1 LKGELKFMKKN
12 ADVAEGKAVDK
23 KIEKKE
29 EDVKPHK
36 SEQKNNYHKNDK
48 KAGKKAN
55 NLNDVDVDGLQ
66 KMKISE
72 LYAIAKELNIE
83 GMSTLEKHDLIFKIV
98 QAKGGE
104 TETIH
109 VRGVLDILPDGYG
122 FIRTNNYLPSNEDV
136 YVSNSQIKRFSLLTG
151 DTVSGNVRK
160 PKDNEKYFSLE
171 KIEAIDDE
179 PIEKAKKRT
188 YFNNL
193 TPIYPDNRIG
203 LENDKNNITSRLI
216 DLIAPIGFGQRAMIV
231 SPPKAGKTTILK
243 DIAYSIESKYPDV
256 IVKVLL
262 IDERPEEVTDMSRSV
277 KGEVVASTFDEP
289 PEQHV
294 KVSELVLENAKRLV
308 EFGKDVVIL
317 LDSITRLARA
327 HNLVVSPSGRTL
339 SGGLDPAS
347 LHKPKRFFGA
357 ARNMEDGG
365 SLTIIATALVDTGS
379 RMDDVIY
386 EEFKGTGN
394 MELHLDR
401 KLANRRIYPAI
412 DILSS
417 GTRKEE
423 LLMDPEDLKKIVILR
438 KSIDSENAVGE
449 LIKLLKRT
457 NSNTE
462 FLNSGIFDA

>member
-1 LKGELKFMKKN
+1 MSEEVKEVAISEKKT
-12 ADVAEGKAVDK
+12 EKTKASAK
-23 KIEKKE
+23 KIEKK
-29 EDVKPHK
+29 
-36 SEQKNNYHKNDK
+36 DK
-48 KAGKKAN
+48 KENDSKDAKKN
-55 NLNDVDVDGLQ
+55 FPKKINQDELSVDKLQ
-66 KMKISE
+66 KKKISE
-72 LYAIAKELNIE
+72 LYAIAKDLNIE

-104 TETIH
+104 TESIKVTGI
-109 VRGVLDILPDGYG
+109 LDTLPDGYG
-122 FIRTNNYLPSNEDV
+122 FMRTNNYLPSNDDV
-136 YVSNSQIKRFSLLTG
+136 YVSNAQIKKFSLMTG
-151 DTVSGNVRK
+151 DVVSGEVRK
-160 PKDNEKYFSLE
+160 PKDNEKYFSLIRITTINGE
-171 KIEAIDDE
+171 SID
-179 PIEKAKKRT
+179 KAKKRT

-193 TPIYPDNRIG
+193 TPVFPDTRID
-203 LENDKNNITSRLI
+203 LECDKKGITARLI
-216 DLIAPIGFGQRAMIV
+216 NMIAPIGFGQRALLV

-243 DIAYSIESKYPDV
+243 DIAHAIEMQYPNV
-256 IVKVLL
+256 LVKVLL
-262 IDERPEEVTDMSRSV
+262 IDERPEEVTDMARSV
-277 KGEVVASTFDEP
+277 RGEVVASTFDEP

-294 KVSELVLENAKRLV
+294 KVSELVLESAKRQM
-308 EFGKDVVIL
+308 EYGKDVVIL

-357 ARNMEDGG
+357 ARNIEDGG

-423 LLMDPEDLKKIVILR
+423 LMLDPEQLRKTTILR
-438 KSIDSENAVGE
+438 KSIDSENAVEE
-449 LIKLLKRT
+449 LIKLLKQT
-457 NSNTE
+457 DSNEE
-462 FLNSGIFDA
+462 FFNSGIFG